1 MFHSDC
7 EEHIFVLRS
16 ERIMKDFDKELAAL
30 ENEVRESDSH
40 TGKAFEETG
49 KSYQPKSNIKGS
61 SNNEL
66 LEFFIG
72 FLLLGG
78 GIYWV
83 LNSFEVS
90 SGFGYGY
97 YSFFGM
103 RITGGV
109 MLIPLL
115 VGIGLLFFLDKKV
128 IGGFISAL
136 GLLVILISLLSS
148 LTFHARYN
156 SLYVYVLMFG
166 MIAAGAGLLIKSL
179 FKKRDK

>member
-1 MFHSDC
+1 
-7 EEHIFVLRS
+7 
-16 ERIMKDFDKELAAL
+16 MKDFDKELAAL
-30 ENEVRESDSH
+30 ESEVRESTPDADK
-40 TGKAFEETG
+40 TLEAPA
-49 KSYQPKSNIKGS
+49 KSCQGGQNAKGS

-66 LEFFIG
+66 LQFFIG

-97 YSFFGM
+97 YSFFGL

-128 IGGFISAL
+128 IGGFVTAL

-148 LTFHARYN
+148 LTFRARYN

>member
-1 MFHSDC
+1 
-7 EEHIFVLRS
+7 
-16 ERIMKDFDKELAAL
+16 MKDFDKELAAL
-30 ENEVRESDSH
+30 ESEVRESTPDTS
-40 TGKAFEETG
+40 KVLEASER
-49 KSYQPKSNIKGS
+49 SYQPSQNAKGS

-97 YSFFGM
+97 YSFFGL

-128 IGGFISAL
+128 IGGFVTAL

>member
-1 MFHSDC
+1 MDFQGKQ
-7 EEHIFVLRS
+7 IFDLRR
-16 ERIMKDFDKELAAL
+16 ERIMKDLDKELAAL
-30 ENEVRESDSH
+30 ESEVKDNAPDV
-40 TGKAFEETG
+40 GKTFET
-49 KSYQPKSNIKGS
+49 SATQQNQNAKGS
-61 SNNEL
+61 SSNEL

-78 GIYWV
+78 GVYWV

-97 YSFFGM
+97 YSFFGL

-128 IGGFISAL
+128 IGGFVAAL

>member
-1 MFHSDC
+1 MAD
-7 EEHIFVLRS
+7 IDKK
-16 ERIMKDFDKELAAL
+16 MKELEDA
-30 ENEVRESDSH
+30 VRAESQPAQQTKPTDTEKI
-40 TGKAFEETG
+40 TG
-49 KSYQPKSNIKGS
+49 SNQVGS
-61 SNNEL
+61 SSHEL

-72 FLLLGG
+72 FILLGA

-115 VGIGLLFFLDKKV
+115 VGIGLLFFCDKKA
-128 IGGFISAL
+128 IGGCVTAL
-136 GLLVILISLLSS
+136 GLVVILISLLSS
-148 LTFHARYN
+148 VSFHARYN
-156 SLYVYVLMFG
+156 TLYVYVLMFG
-166 MIAAGAGLLIKSL
+166 MIAAGAGLIIKTL
-179 FKKRDK
+179 FKKR

>member
-1 MFHSDC
+1 
-7 EEHIFVLRS
+7 
-16 ERIMKDFDKELAAL
+16 MKDFDKELAAL
-30 ENEVRESDSH
+30 ESEVRENTPDTSKVLEAS
-40 TGKAFEETG
+40 ER
-49 KSYQPKSNIKGS
+49 SYQPSQNAKGS

-97 YSFFGM
+97 YSFFGL

-128 IGGFISAL
+128 IGGFVTAL

>member
-1 MFHSDC
+1 MAN
-7 EEHIFVLRS
+7 V
-16 ERIMKDFDKELAAL
+16 DKELEAL
-30 ENEVRESDSH
+30 EKEIRADSQKSEEKVKNTVKTEK
-40 TGKAFEETG
+40 TG
-49 KSYQPKSNIKGS
+49 SNAAGS
-61 SNNEL
+61 AHNEL

-115 VGIGLLFFLDKKV
+115 VGIGLLFFCDKKV
-128 IGGFISAL
+128 IGGFVSAL

-156 SLYVYVLMFG
+156 TLYVYVLMFG
-166 MIAAGAGLLIKSL
+166 MIAAGAGLIIRSL
-179 FKKRDK
+179 FKKRD

>member
-1 MFHSDC
+1 MSD
-7 EEHIFVLRS
+7 I
-16 ERIMKDFDKELAAL
+16 DKELAAL
-30 ENEVRESDSH
+30 ENEVK
-40 TGKAFEETG
+40 TGSGADNKSSEKASF
-49 KSYQPKSNIKGS
+49 PKAVKGGSNVSGS
-61 SNNEL
+61 AGNEL
-66 LEFFIG
+66 LQFFIG

-128 IGGFISAL
+128 IGGFVTAL

-166 MIAAGAGLLIKSL
+166 MIAAGAGLVIKSL
-179 FKKRDK
+179 FKKRD